1 MKRLAID
8 TGGTFVDCLVADEQG
23 ELRAFKAP
31 STPPDFALGVLNSL
45 ESAARGY
52 GVSLSEFLGTVEVF
66 IHGSTVATNAI
77 TTKQGAPTGMITTK
91 NFRDIYELRRG
102 IRLGSMNDLF
112 VPPYEPLVP
121 RYLRVGVEERTLYTG
136 QVLVSLNEDEVRE
149 AMEYLVREGVES
161 VAICFLHSYANPLNE
176 RRALEICSDL
186 HDKVHAVAS
195 HEALPVWR
203 EFERFSTTVLS
214 AYVGPI
220 VQSYLRSLDKRLRD
234 AGFKGA
240 LFMVAASSLTQSVEY
255 CLRRAVHMIGSGP
268 AAAPTAAVYFG
279 RQSGKL
285 NLISYDVGGTTSDI
299 CVIWNGQIPTT
310 REKWIGDERL
320 ALKTIDVDS
329 FGAGGGSIARLDRLG
344 VLKVGPESAGARP
357 GPASYGQGGEEP
369 TLTDAALILG
379 YIPHDY
385 FLGGQ
390 VPLYED
396 LARKAVGK
404 LAQKMGMAVEETAA
418 AIVATANAIMA
429 QHVSTLT
436 TKRGYDPRDFVL
448 VAAGGAGPPICLWL
462 AEELGITTVL
472 VPRLAALYSAFGMLT
487 MDMGWEYSRSF
498 LASTDKI
505 DLEKLNMLYSE
516 METEGIESLRRLRVT
531 SENVALTRSAD
542 MRYEGQY
549 HEIEVGL
556 PGGKLTQREIEDAAK
571 AFHRK
576 HEELHA
582 FAMPEREAE
591 FLTFHLRV
599 SKPQPEMKLLGVGTG
614 PQDPSA
620 AFKRRRRCWF
630 AGKWVDTPVYE
641 GAWLKGGNVI
651 PGPAII
657 EEPTTA
663 VVIREGFRCSTD
675 QFGYYVVSRV
685 SDTENK
691 GVRR

>member
-1 MKRLAID
+1 MKRIAID
-8 TGGTFVDCLVADEQG
+8 VGGTFVDCLVADELG
-23 ELRAFKAP
+23 ELRAFKSP

-45 ESAARGY
+45 ELAARGY
-52 GVSLSEFLGTVEVF
+52 GVSLSEFLGTVEVL

-77 TTKQGAPTGMITTK
+77 ATRQGAPTGMITTK

-102 IRLGSMNDLF
+102 IRLGSIGNLF

-136 QVLVSLNEDEVRE
+136 EVLVSLNEEE
-149 AMEYLVREGVES
+149 LAGAMESLVREGVES

-176 RRALEICSDL
+176 RRALEICSDRY
-186 HDKVHAVAS
+186 DKVHAVAS

-203 EFERFSTTVLS
+203 EYERFSTTVLS

-220 VQSYLRSLDKRLRD
+220 VQSYLRSLEQRLRD
-234 AGFKGA
+234 AGFSGA
-240 LFMVAASSLTQSVEY
+240 LFIVAASSLTQSVEY

-279 RQSGKL
+279 SQSGKL
-285 NLISYDVGGTTSDI
+285 NLISYDVGGTTADI
-299 CVIWNGQIPTT
+299 CVIWNGHIPTT
-310 REKWIGDERL
+310 TEKWIGDERL

-344 VLKVGPESAGARP
+344 VLQVGPESAGAKP

-369 TLTDAALILG
+369 TVTDAALILG

-404 LAQKMGMAVEETAA
+404 LAEKMGVAVEEAAA
-418 AIVATANAIMA
+418 AIFATANNIMA

-436 TKRGYDPRDFVL
+436 TKRGCDPRDFVL
-448 VAAGGAGPPICLWL
+448 VAGGGAGPPNCLWL
-462 AEELGITTVL
+462 AEELGIATVV
-472 VPRLAALYSAFGMLT
+472 VPRLAALYSAFGMHT

-498 LASTDKI
+498 VVSADKI
-505 DLEKLNMLYSE
+505 DLEKLNLLYSE
-516 METEGIESLRRLRVT
+516 MESEGIVGLRRLRVT
-531 SENVALTRSAD
+531 TENVTLIRSAD
-542 MRYEGQY
+542 MRYDGQY

-556 PGGKLTQREIEDAAK
+556 PGGKLTQREIKDAAD
-571 AFHRK
+571 AFHRR

-582 FAMPEREAE
+582 FSIPEQDAE

-599 SKPQPEMKLLGVGTG
+599 AKHQPEIKLRGAGTG
-614 PQDPSA
+614 SHDPSA
-620 AFKRRRRCWF
+620 ALKRRRRCWF
-630 AGKWVDTPVYE
+630 AGKWVDTPIYE
-641 GAWLKGGNVI
+641 GARLKGGNVI

-657 EEPTTA
+657 EEPTTT
-663 VVIREGFRCSTD
+663 VVIREGFRCTTD
-675 QFGYYVVSRV
+675 QFGYYVLTRGQDS
-685 SDTENK
+685 ENK
-691 GVRR
+691 GVSR